1 VGAPGTCGNGAG
13 RAKTISRPDI
23 VMIAA
28 AEIFGSV
35 EEDGDV
41 EEEI

>member
-1 VGAPGTCGNGAG
+1 MKPM
-13 RAKTISRPDI
+13 RRLDI
-23 VMIAA
+23 VIIAA

-41 EEEI
+41 EEKI

>member
-1 VGAPGTCGNGAG
+1 M
-13 RAKTISRPDI
+13 ISRPDF
-23 VMIAA
+23 VTIAA

>member
-1 VGAPGTCGNGAG
+1 M
-13 RAKTISRPDI
+13 ISRPDI
-23 VMIAA
+23 VIIAA

>member
-1 VGAPGTCGNGAG
+1 MI
-13 RAKTISRPDI
+13 RRPDI
-23 VMIAA
+23 VIIAA